1 MNDILTDEEVAQ
13 MVSELSAEDKLLLL
27 RVLRVLIE
35 LDKNAVE

>member
-27 RVLRVLIE
+27 RVLIE
-35 LDKNAVE
+35 LDRNSVD